1 MSDNSQCF
9 DADGEPHSAVADQS
23 NDSRI
28 LVSWAANAEP
38 WTAAVREGQIA
49 SRRLA
54 TDQAVIDAVAAC
66 APQSVLDIGCGEGW
80 LVRALSARGIQAA
93 GVDAIPALI
102 AQARQAGSEAYHL
115 ASYQDIAEGRFGA
128 AADLWVCN
136 FSLFGKTSVESL
148 FAAAADMLPEHG
160 RLIVQTLHPLQ
171 TCGDLPYRDGWR
183 AGSWQGCGPRFS
195 DPPPWYF
202 RTLSSWVALFIDSGF
217 EIGEIRE
224 PVDPDSGRPLS
235 VLFVVS
241 AKSKS

>member
-1 MSDNSQCF
+1 MSDSSGCLE
-9 DADGEPHSAVADQS
+9 ADGEPHSAVADQS

-80 LVRALSARGIQAA
+80 LVRALTERGILAA

-102 AQARQAGSEAYHL
+102 EQARQAGRETYYL
-115 ASYQDIAEGRFGA
+115 ASYQDIAQGRFQFQ
-128 AADLWVCN
+128 ADTLVCN
-136 FSLFGKTSVESL
+136 FSLFGKTSVETL
-148 FAAAADMLPEHG
+148 FAAAAGLLPTHG
-160 RLIVQTLHPLQ
+160 RLIVQTLHPLAA
-171 TCGDLPYRDGWR
+171 CGGLPYRDGWR
-183 AGSWQGCGPRFS
+183 AGSWQGFSQDFS

-202 RTLSSWVALFIDSGF
+202 RTLSSWVDLFVGNGF
-217 EIGEIRE
+217 EIAEIRE
-224 PVDPDSGRPLS
+224 PAAPNANQPLS
-235 VLFVVS
+235 IIFTA
-241 AKSKS
+241 AKP